1 MAEMPR
7 DHYAALAALPLVVD
21 GYGAERF
28 ELAVSSGFLRVTTTV
43 VLRGGGHEG
52 HGGAREGRG
61 EDVTYVASDHDG
73 FPLDLPLA
81 GTWTLDSFSK
91 RLGEL
96 DLFPAG
102 GPTMAG
108 QETYRR
114 WAFESAAL
122 DLALRQAGRSL
133 GAALGLEYRPVRFVV
148 STRLDVT
155 PWLEVEPS
163 LEFKLD
169 PTPDW
174 DAERVACVA
183 ATGKVRALDFKSFYE
198 GTPVDNPPD
207 REQYAMVARAFPDAV
222 LEDPALEGPARE
234 ALRGEE
240 HRFSFDAPVH
250 SWADVEALGERLAVG
265 AAGAAEAVGA
275 ADAPLPRFVNIK
287 PSRFGSLRALLDCV
301 ARAQAA
307 GIVLYGGGQFELG
320 VGRGHIQYL
329 ASIFHPDTPND
340 VAPSGYNEVPV
351 PDGLPTSPLPPA
363 VGDRGFAWEA

>member
-1 MAEMPR
+1 MGKSAPMAGALH
-7 DHYAALAALPLVVD
+7 DHYAALAELPLLVD
-21 GYGAERF
+21 GYSAERA
-28 ELAVSSGFLRVTTTV
+28 ELDVSSGFRRVTTTV

-52 HGGAREGRG
+52 RG
-61 EDVTYVASDHDG
+61 EDVTYAAEDHDG
-73 FPLDLPLA
+73 FPLDLPLVGA
-81 GTWTLDSFSK
+81 WTIDAFSE
-91 RLGEL
+91 RIGGL

-133 GAALGLEYRPVRFVV
+133 GAALGLDYRPLRFVV
-148 STRLDVT
+148 STRLDIT
-155 PWLEVEPS
+155 PWLEVDPS

-174 DAERVACVA
+174 DAGRVACVA
-183 ATGKVRALDFKSFYE
+183 ASGRVRALDFKSFYE

-207 REQYAMVARAFPDAV
+207 PAQYAMVAGEFPDAV
-222 LEDPALEGPARE
+222 LEDPVLEGPARE
-234 ALRGEE
+234 ALNGHED
-240 HRFSFDAPVH
+240 RFSFDAPIH
-250 SWADVEALGERLAVG
+250 SWADVAAVG
-265 AAGAAEAVGA
+265 RRAGLTPAGGA
-275 ADAPLPRFVNIK
+275 GGSPVPRFLNIK

-320 VGRGHIQYL
+320 VGREHIEAL
-329 ASIFHPDTPND
+329 ASLLYADGPND
-340 VAPSGYNEVPV
+340 VAPRDFHGEPRAGA
-351 PDGLPTSPLPPA
+351 PRSPLVPLPQSP
-363 VGDRGFAWEA
+363 GFAFAFAR